1 MLEISELEPLIIEW
15 AKEKNIN
22 NPNNQYLKILEEVGE
37 TARAILKN
45 DIPEIKDGIG
55 DIAVT
60 IIIYYSIDK
69 ESINLDYIKDKE
81 FNNQLCFESLL
92 IHINAYST
100 VVFMP
105 LENLAT
111 NNNTTLK
118 ECLNLAWNVIKDRQG
133 KTLNGNFIKNQKL

>member
-1 MLEISELEPLIIEW
+1 MLEISELQSLIIEW

-22 NPNNQYLKILEEVGE
+22 NPDNQYLKILEEVGE

-60 IIIYYSIDK
+60 VIIYYWQNEEKLMNEYFDR
-69 ESINLDYIKDKE
+69 INAKDN
-81 FNNQLCFESLL
+81 FCFEIILSDIYTYNTSALDGL
-92 IHINAYST
+92 
-100 VVFMP
+100 F
-105 LENLAT
+105 ELAK
-111 NNNTTLK
+111 NHNTTLK

-133 KTLNGNFIKNQKL
+133 KTLNGTFIKN